1 VRRVAEERRDYYEI
15 QLDNKQLVFLFLL
28 AVVVCGIFFLVGVK
42 VGKDAARL
50 EFEANKVVAQAQKLE
65 RDKAVPPSI
74 ATTPQKEPEKDTEFG
89 YFKLVEEKKKK
100 EPEKKPELQEKKA
113 QATEEKEKKPVVVSS
128 KPTPKGKWYSVQVAS
143 TRSQRE
149 AASLS
154 DRLKRKGYSAF
165 IEAVETKGQ
174 RFYKVRVGRF
184 NSQVEAVS
192 LRDTLRI
199 KEGFRD
205 AWVVASS

>member
-1 VRRVAEERRDYYEI
+1 MAEEKRDYYEI

-65 RDKAVPPSI
+65 RNKAI

-89 YFKLVEEKKKK
+89 YFELVEEKKKK
-100 EPEKKPELQEKKA
+100 EPEKKPELEEKKA
-113 QATEEKEKKPVVVSS
+113 QATEEKEKKPAVVPS
-128 KPTPKGKWYSVQVAS
+128 KPVPKKKSYSVQVAS
-143 TRSQRE
+143 TTSQRE

-165 IEAVETKGQ
+165 IKAVEAKG
-174 RFYKVRVGRF
+174 RRSYKVRVGKF
-184 NSQVEAVS
+184 NSQLEAVS

-199 KEGFRD
+199 KEGFKD